1 MLLWKIRDGHSIMNL
16 EIVFKYETLKIN
28 QLNTSNTSEIL
39 QKLLRAIKSQGELI
53 LYEPPDIGTPL
64 AFPVNETL
72 SFNQKCQN
80 HSCVGDLGN

>member
-1 MLLWKIRDGHSIMNL
+1 MLLWKIRDVHWIINL

-39 QKLLRAIKSQGELI
+39 QELIRALKSQGELI
-53 LYEPPDIGTPL
+53 LYEPPDIGSPL
-64 AFPVNETL
+64 AFPLNETL

-80 HSCVGDLGN
+80 YSCVVDLGN